1 MNAKNPSLKGKVG
14 CLTTD
19 LAACKDELE
28 SYKVLKEV
36 VDFFKSTVA
45 CEENGLDE
53 ILENC
58 SARVKKH
65 LKIIIENKYDKVDLQ
80 SCLKI
85 VMSRMES
92 HNIWAE
98 ILNMISKLGSEELRR
113 ELIQE
118 LGGTLGVEKKAETDD
133 SAPSS
138 TDTEDDANDLLKPK
152 ALVFEQKAAD
162 KSLEKAADKSLDK
175 AADKSLDKAAGK
187 SLDKAT
193 KVKELAES
201 DRVRIQEQKKRA
213 KGNS

>member
-1 MNAKNPSLKGKVG
+1 M
-14 CLTTD
+14 
-19 LAACKDELE
+19 
-28 SYKVLKEV
+28 LKEV

-45 CEENGLDE
+45 CEDNGLDE
-53 ILENC
+53 ILKNC

-65 LKIIIENKYDKVDLQ
+65 LKIILDDKLDKVDLQ

-98 ILNMISKLGSEELRR
+98 ILNMIRKLDSEELRK

-138 TDTEDDANDLLKPK
+138 TDTEDDANNLLKPK
-152 ALVFEQKAAD
+152 ALVFDQKAG
-162 KSLEKAADKSLDK
+162 EKCFDK
-175 AADKSLDKAAGK
+175 AP
-187 SLDKAT
+187 
-193 KVKELAES
+193 KVSVLTLYSFIYMNEHNAF
-201 DRVRIQEQKKRA
+201 
-213 KGNS
+213 